1 MNAFAEKI
9 VARRLTAKH
18 YLTIGGISLAV
29 PVVFVLLLSI
39 PFISDIVM
47 SMALVVIIGL
57 IYGAYLLIRSM
68 LLEYEYT
75 VTNGDIDIDV
85 IIAKSRRKR
94 IFSIN
99 SNEIE
104 IIARYQG
111 NFYPAGL
118 DKLKTSVKS
127 VSAMEDEGIYFIKGS
142 HKGQAVAAFF
152 QPDEKILDILK
163 MSIPSKVYKEDIR
176 IQG

>member
-18 YLTIGGISLAV
+18 YLTIGCISLAV

-47 SMALVVIIGL
+47 NLALLVIIGL
-57 IYGAYLLIRSM
+57 VYGAYQLIRSM

-94 IFSIN
+94 LFSV
-99 SNEIE
+99 SAKEIE

-111 NFYPAGL
+111 SFYPAGL
-118 DKLKTSVKS
+118 DRLKTSVKS
-127 VSAMEDEGIYFIKGS
+127 VSSMEDEGIYFIKAS

-152 QPDEKILDILK
+152 QPDERMLDIFK